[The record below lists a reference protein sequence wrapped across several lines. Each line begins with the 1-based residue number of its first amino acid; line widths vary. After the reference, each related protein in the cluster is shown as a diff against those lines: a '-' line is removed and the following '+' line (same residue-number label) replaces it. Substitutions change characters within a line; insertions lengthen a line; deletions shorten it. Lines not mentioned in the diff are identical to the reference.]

1 MKQYK
6 KLYEYDRIH
15 SMNTQ
20 NEIINFL
27 QNNRKLLLEKYHVT
41 KIGLF
46 GSFARNEQKESS
58 DVDLLIELEDGVQN
72 IYDLKNSLKQFLSSS
87 FNRSVDIAREK
98 YLKPYAKEQI
108 LKDTLY
114 VR

>member
-1 MKQYK
+1 
-6 KLYEYDRIH
+6 
-15 SMNTQ
+15 MNTQ

-46 GSFARNEQKESS
+46 GSFACNEQKENS
-58 DVDLLIELEDGVQN
+58 DVDLLIELEDDVQN
-72 IYDLKNSLKQFLSSS
+72 VYDLKKSLKQFLSSS
-87 FNRSVDIAREK
+87 FNRSVDMAREK

-114 VR
+114 V

>member
-1 MKQYK
+1 
-6 KLYEYDRIH
+6 
-15 SMNTQ
+15 MNTQ
-20 NEIINFL
+20 YEIMNFL
-27 QNNRKLLLEKYHVT
+27 QNNRNLLLEKYHVT

-46 GSFARNEQKESS
+46 GSFARNEQKENS

-72 IYDLKNSLKQFLSSS
+72 IYDLKDSLRQFLSSS

-114 VR
+114 V